1 MTQHYFLKTAAIFT
15 FSSLAIAFGALIYF
29 GYQDYTHPKHVYG
42 RWIELGVPSYQT
54 EILVLNSDGVFRNQR
69 LIATKFDFD
78 GKQVTIETGDGS
90 SIYKIAGTHNSP
102 RLKRIAPDYM
112 TQSFI
117 KEGFEGTV
125 KSHSAGS
132 TTSRRNA
139 LAEHFGNK

>member
-1 MTQHYFLKTAAIFT
+1 MIPHYFLKTAAVFIL
-15 FSSLAIAFGALIYF
+15 SSLAIAFGALIYF
-29 GYQDYTHPKHVYG
+29 GYQDFTHPKHVYG

-54 EILVLNSDGVFRNQR
+54 EILVLNSEGVFRNQR
-69 LIATKFDFD
+69 LIATKFGFD
-78 GKQVTIETGDGS
+78 GKQVTIETGNGS

-102 RLKRIAPDYM
+102 QLKRIVPDYPS
-112 TQSFI
+112 QSFI
-117 KEGFEGTV
+117 KEGYEDTI